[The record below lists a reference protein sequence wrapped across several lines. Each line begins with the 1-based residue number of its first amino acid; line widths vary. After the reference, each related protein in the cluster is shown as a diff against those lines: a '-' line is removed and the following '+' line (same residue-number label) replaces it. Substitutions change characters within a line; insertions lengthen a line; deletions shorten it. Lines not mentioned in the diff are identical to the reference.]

1 MPASAQREHPQ
12 GPTLGA
18 APVPAGFSGGCRCG
32 PWPPVCENRL
42 DGSAACPPIT
52 SGFSP
57 PGYNLVL
64 SGCRHPRAVP
74 LAFGDSAQ
82 FNGLAQYC
90 RGQRC
95 QRRLPGRCVASA
107 RVPGSPTAHPATTA
121 TAGLGMRVDPDWS
134 ACPPTRP
141 AEHTP
146 AQKFAD
152 STER

>member
-1 MPASAQREHPQ
+1 VPGRTVAS
-12 GPTLGA
+12 
-18 APVPAGFSGGCRCG
+18 VY
-32 PWPPVCENRL
+32 ENRL

-64 SGCRHPRAVP
+64 RGCRHPRAVP

-82 FNGLAQYC
+82 FVDLAQFAVVS
-90 RGQRC
+90 GVNAVSQVDA
-95 QRRLPGRCVASA
+95 GRQ
-107 RVPGSPTAHPATTA
+107 PGSLTAHHAATA
-121 TAGLGMRVDPDWS
+121 TAGLGVRVGPAWS

-141 AEHTP
+141 DEHTP